1 MEKVFSILPNGN
13 ISVLGVHIGMDILS
27 VERTLQRYKAHRNHS
42 NGVTGVIV
50 NGVWLGGYR
59 LNMHMII
66 DDGAVRNIHLFVD
79 ARLHGKNTAT
89 LIEEF
94 ESLILE
100 SFEKLDNNGPKYYN
114 ALLNIIV
121 HNTENLSKHGFHITI
136 SPRIWYGKK
145 IELSNTEITEL
156 YNVKKA
162 MTPHRKITL
171 ELTDK
176 SYKIAIVVFSVFALI
191 IAYLFALNGRY
202 EKWDEQL
209 LLDKWTQEYWW
220 NYEKPLFKH
229 SLPDD

>member
-13 ISVLGVHIGMDILS
+13 ISVLGVHIGMSILEA
-27 VERTLQRYKAHRNHS
+27 ERILRSYKARRINEPAP
-42 NGVTGVIV
+42 IIMV
-50 NGVWLGGYR
+50 NGAWLGGYR
-59 LNMHMII
+59 LILCAGINDKSITDI
-66 DDGAVRNIHLFVD
+66 FVRVD
-79 ARLHGKNTAT
+79 SGVHKKPSAM

-94 ESLILE
+94 EAFIFS
-100 SFEKLDNNGPKYYN
+100 SFEKMKNNKDVLLYRNTLLIINLNEKEELKY
-114 ALLNIIV
+114 
-121 HNTENLSKHGFHITI
+121 GFTVFI
-136 SPRIWYGKK
+136 SPRIKTGGK
-145 IELSNTEITEL
+145 IDLSNTEITEL
-156 YNVKKA
+156 YNGKSSP
-162 MTPHRKITL
+162 TPYRKITL

-176 SYKIAIVVFSVFALI
+176 SYKIAIVVFAVFALI